1 MKWILASVVIG
12 LIYIQCSSTSYA
24 TTVKAKETQNKLD
37 LSKVEYMNSET
48 LPDSK
53 LEQAF
58 SKAYDLEKGKDQITY
73 YYNRIDLNDDQ
84 VPETFVF
91 LVGPY
96 VCGTGG
102 CSGLIFTQDYDLIS
116 KFSLVRN
123 PVIIRKKKTNGWKN
137 IVMYVAGGGMEP
149 RYKELKFNG
158 NAYPLNPSI
167 QPDVQDKQIE
177 GIGII
182 NDELGGNSG
191 IKY

>member
-1 MKWILASVVIG
+1 MKWILGVIVLG
-12 LIYIQCSSTSYA
+12 WIYIQVSSTSYA
-24 TTVKAKETQNKLD
+24 TTDKAEETKNKLD
-37 LSKVEYMNSET
+37 LSKVTYMNSET
-48 LPDSK
+48 QPDPK
-53 LEQAF
+53 LEEAF
-58 SKAYDLEKGKDQITY
+58 SKVYDLEKGKDQITY

-123 PVIIRKKKTNGWKN
+123 PIIIRNKKTNGWKN

-149 RYKELKFNG
+149 SYKELKFNG
-158 NAYPLNPSI
+158 NAYPLNP
-167 QPDVQDKQIE
+167 V
-177 GIGII
+177 
-182 NDELGGNSG
+182 
-191 IKY
+191 